1 MPRPEVFSIRALLRE
16 HVLLRD
22 LPEAELDKLGTL
34 AKVRSYDAGQTIFMK
49 GDRAR
54 GMMVVLEG
62 GVRIGASSPEG
73 KEVVLNTI
81 HPGEVFGEIALIDG
95 IERTADAIAMEAT
108 ELLIL
113 DRKDFLPY
121 LESNPNICIRMLQLM
136 CKRIRTTSEQ
146 LEDFSFLDL
155 RHRLAKRLGYL
166 ASTDYAETDGE
177 NKFVIKITQQDLAA
191 MMGTTREAVNK
202 QLRIMID
209 EGLIEQQRGAIVVN
223 GPDKLESVLAEEKTS
238 STTGKFC

>member
-1 MPRPEVFSIRALLRE
+1 MPRPKDASIPALLRE
-16 HVLLRD
+16 HVLLRH
-22 LPEAELDKLGTL
+22 LPEKELDKLGKL
-34 AKVRSYDAGQTIFMK
+34 AKVKSYDSGQTIFMK
-49 GDRAR
+49 GDKAR
-54 GMMVVLEG
+54 GMMVVLSG

-95 IERTADAIAMEAT
+95 VERTADAVTMEPT

-121 LESNPNICIRMLQLM
+121 LENHPDISIRLLQLM

-155 RHRLAKRLGYL
+155 RRRIAKRLLYL
-166 ASTDYAETDGE
+166 ADTDYAETDEDG
-177 NKFVIKITQQDLAA
+177 KIVIKITQQDLSA

-202 QLRIMID
+202 QLRILID
-209 EGLIEQQRGAIVVN
+209 ENVVAQQRGSITLHS
-223 GPDKLESVLAEEKTS
+223 LELLDAVLEEV
-238 STTGKFC
+238 

>member
-1 MPRPEVFSIRALLRE
+1 MPRPKEASIRSLLRE
-16 HVLLRD
+16 HILLRH
-22 LPEAELDKLGTL
+22 LPEDELDKLGKL
-34 AKVRSYDAGQTIFMK
+34 AKVKSFASGQTIFMK
-49 GDRAR
+49 GDKAR
-54 GMMVVLEG
+54 GMMVVLDG

-95 IERTADAIAMEAT
+95 VERTADAVTMEPT

-121 LESNPNICIRMLQLM
+121 LEKHPDISIRLLQLM

-155 RHRLAKRLGYL
+155 RRRIAKRLLYL
-166 ASTDYAETDGE
+166 ANTDYAETDDDG
-177 NKFVIKITQQDLAA
+177 KIVIKITQQDLSA

-209 EGLIEQQRGAIVVN
+209 EGLVEQQRGSITLHS
-223 GPDKLESVLAEEKTS
+223 LEQLDDVLCEV
-238 STTGKFC
+238 

>member
-1 MPRPEVFSIRALLRE
+1 MGQPKDLSVRALLRE

-22 LPEAELDKLGTL
+22 LPEAELDKLGKL
-34 AKVRSYDAGQTIFMK
+34 AKVRGYDTGQTIFMK
-49 GDRAR
+49 GDKAR
-54 GMMVVLEG
+54 GMMVVLSG

-95 IERTADAIAMEAT
+95 VERTADAVAMEAT

-121 LESNPNICIRMLQLM
+121 LENQPDICIRLLQLM

-155 RHRLAKRLGYL
+155 RRRIAKRLVYL
-166 ASTDYAETDGE
+166 ANSDYAESDDEGHI
-177 NKFVIKITQQDLAA
+177 VIRITQQDLGA

-209 EGLIEQQRGAIVVN
+209 DGHIEQQRGAIILHSL
-223 GPDKLESVLAEEKTS
+223 DKLETVLAEI
-238 STTGKFC
+238 

>member
-1 MPRPEVFSIRALLRE
+1 MSRPKDISIRALLRE

-22 LPEAELDKLGTL
+22 LPEVDLDRLGGL
-34 AKVRSYDAGQTIFMK
+34 ARVQTYDHGQTIFMK
-49 GDRAR
+49 GDRAQ

-62 GVRIGASSPEG
+62 CVRIGASSAEG

-81 HPGEVFGEIALIDG
+81 HPGEIFGEVALIDG
-95 IERTADAIAMEAT
+95 VERTADAVALETT

-121 LESNPNICIRMLQLM
+121 LESRPDICVQLLQLM
-136 CKRIRTTSEQ
+136 CQRLRATSEQ

-155 RHRLAKRLGYL
+155 RHRIAKRLSYL
-166 ASTDYAETDGE
+166 ASTDYAETDAE
-177 NKFVIKITQQDLAA
+177 NRVVVRITQQDLSA

-209 EGLIEQQRGAIVVN
+209 EGLIEQRRGAIVVQN
-223 GPDKLESVLAEEKTS
+223 PDKLNSVLAER
-238 STTGKFC
+238 

>member
-1 MPRPEVFSIRALLRE
+1 MNRLNESAIRTLLRE

-22 LPEAELDKLGTL
+22 LPEDELDKLGTL
-34 AKVRSYDAGQTIFMK
+34 AKVRTFDAGQTIFMK
-49 GDRAR
+49 GDKAR

-95 IERTADAIAMEAT
+95 VERTADAVTMEPT

-121 LESNPNICIRMLQLM
+121 LESQPKVCVRLLQLM

-155 RHRLAKRLGYL
+155 RRQIAKRLCFL
-166 ASTDYAETDGE
+166 AETDYAEPDGQGGI
-177 NKFVIKITQQDLAA
+177 VIKITQHDLGA

-202 QLRIMID
+202 QLRLMID
-209 EGLIEQQRGAIVVN
+209 EGLIEQQRGAIILHN
-223 GPDKLESVLAEEKTS
+223 PDNLNSILDEV
-238 STTGKFC
+238 